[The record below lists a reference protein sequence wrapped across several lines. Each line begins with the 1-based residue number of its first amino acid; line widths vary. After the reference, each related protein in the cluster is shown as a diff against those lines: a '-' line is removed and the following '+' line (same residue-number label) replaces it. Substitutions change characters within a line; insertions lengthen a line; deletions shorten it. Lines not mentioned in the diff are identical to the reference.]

1 MPSPETTD
9 DRIQRME
16 WTLYGLTGNNGLVG
30 EMKQLRRELNDW
42 REEDRQRRERE
53 RETELEDR
61 KKDRRWRL
69 GFAVSVVIAILTAS
83 AIIAQAL

>member
-1 MPSPETTD
+1 MPPTETDD

-42 REEDRQRRERE
+42 REEDRKRRERE

>member
-16 WTLYGLTGNNGLVG
+16 WTLYGLSGNNGLVG
-30 EMKQLRRELNDW
+30 EMKQLRRELTAW

>member
-1 MPSPETTD
+1 MPPTETDD

>member
-16 WTLYGLTGNNGLVG
+16 WTLYGLSGNNGLVG
-30 EMKQLRRELNDW
+30 EMKQLRRELTAW

-53 RETELEDR
+53 RETELADR

>member
-1 MPSPETTD
+1 MPPTETDD

-16 WTLYGLTGNNGLVG
+16 WTLYGLSGNNGLVG
-30 EMKQLRRELNDW
+30 EMKQLRRELTAW

>member
-1 MPSPETTD
+1 MPAPETD

-42 REEDRQRRERE
+42 RDEERQRRENE
-53 RETELEDR
+53 REAELDER
-61 KKDRRWRL
+61 KRDRRWRL
-69 GFAVSVVIAILTAS
+69 GYALSVISAILIAAGIVAS
-83 AIIAQAL
+83 AI

>member
-1 MPSPETTD
+1 
-9 DRIQRME
+9 
-16 WTLYGLTGNNGLVG
+16 LYGLSGNNGLVG
-30 EMKQLRRELNDW
+30 EMKQLRRELTAW